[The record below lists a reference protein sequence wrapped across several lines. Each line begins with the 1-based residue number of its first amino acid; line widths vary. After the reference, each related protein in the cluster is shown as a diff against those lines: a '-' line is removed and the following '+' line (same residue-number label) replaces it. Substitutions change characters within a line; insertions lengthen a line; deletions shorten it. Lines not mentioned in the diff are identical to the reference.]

1 MKLPSVAII
10 GRPNV
15 GKSSLLNFL
24 ARRLISIVD
33 PTAGVTRDRI
43 GAIVEHNGRFF
54 ELIDTGGYGI
64 DDPDNLTEQVRE
76 QIRQAIEEASLI
88 LFVVDA
94 RNGLVSLDK
103 TVATL
108 LRGFSKPI
116 MLVANKVDSAAM
128 AVNSADFFS
137 LGFGEPVVISCREN
151 RGRDDLLNRITAN
164 LADEMADSVQE
175 PELKIAVVGKRN
187 AGKSTLIN
195 AWAGQPRVI
204 VSEVAGT
211 TRDSVDVHIDFDG
224 RRLVVIDTAG
234 VRKRSKMTG
243 NDLEFY
249 SYHRAQRSI
258 RRADLVIL
266 MLDAALETGDVDQ
279 KLAAYIQE
287 QFKPTIMAINKWD
300 LVGERATS
308 AQFAEYVG
316 KMFPQLEFAPVACI
330 SAKDNQ
336 HVRETLRLAF
346 SLHRQ
351 ASTRLSTGQLNQAV
365 QDIVQQRG
373 PSSRTSRPVKVYYAT
388 QIAVNPPTIVLSVNQ
403 PDLVTEEYRRYFVRQ
418 LRQRTSLSEVPI
430 RLLVRSHHRTARK
443 PAPDRAAPAR
453 GKKIRR
459 STGR

>member
-1 MKLPSVAII
+1 MNLPSVAII

-24 ARRLISIVD
+24 ARRRISIVD

-43 GAIVEHNGRFF
+43 GAIVEHDGRFF
-54 ELIDTGGYGI
+54 EIIDTGGYGI
-64 DDPDNLTEQVRE
+64 DDPDNLTEHVQT
-76 QIRQAIEEASLI
+76 QIRQAIEEASLV

-94 RNGLVSLDK
+94 RNGLVPLDK
-103 TVATL
+103 TVAAL

-116 MLVANKVDSAAM
+116 LLVANKVDSAAM

-137 LGFGEPVVISCREN
+137 LGFGPPLVTSCKEN
-151 RGRDDLLNRITAN
+151 RGRDELLTRIMEHLGQNA
-164 LADEMADSVQE
+164 AASVAE

-211 TRDSVDVHIDFDG
+211 TRDSVDVRIEFDG
-224 RRLVVIDTAG
+224 RSIVVIDTAG
-234 VRKRSKMTG
+234 VRKRAKMTS

-266 MLDAALETGDVDQ
+266 LMDAALESGDVDQ
-279 KLAAYIQE
+279 KLAAYVQK
-287 QFKPTIMAINKWD
+287 QYKPTILAVNKWD
-300 LVGERATS
+300 LVGERATP
-308 AQFAEYVG
+308 ADFG
-316 KMFPQLEFAPVACI
+316 KYIGDIFPQLDFAPVACI

-351 ASTRLSTGQLNQAV
+351 ASTRLGTGQLNQAV
-365 QDIVQQRG
+365 QDIIAQRG
-373 PSSRTSRPVKVYYAT
+373 PSSRTSQPVKVYYAT
-388 QIAVNPPTIVLSVNQ
+388 QISVNPPTIVLSVNQ
-403 PDLVTEEYRRYFVRQ
+403 PDLVTEEYRRFFVRQ
-418 LRQRTSLSEVPI
+418 LRQRTSLAEVPI
-430 RLLVRSHHRTARK
+430 RLLVRSHHKKDQKASTN
-443 PAPDRAAPAR
+443 DAAPV
-453 GKKIRR
+453 RR
-459 STGR
+459 RRN